1 VRAQLNY
8 ALDLMNSA
16 VDGAP
21 LPPYQPPL
29 QAGTAAGTAGASY
42 GAAGPAPAPS
52 VAPYSAAAAELT
64 LKDLVQ
70 RFAEEAGVDFLPK
83 PGRSVDGQPVFL
95 FGSVSVLLDA
105 VQGAIRAQIRDRWAP
120 VSLERLLQEHK
131 SRAGAQAR

>member
-1 VRAQLNY
+1 VRTQFNY

-21 LPPYQPPL
+21 LPPYQPP
-29 QAGTAAGTAGASY
+29 GAAPGGY
-42 GAAGPAPAPS
+42 GAPPPAQQQQQPS
-52 VAPYSAAAAELT
+52 APYSAAAAELT

-83 PGRSVDGQPVFL
+83 PGRFVDGQPVFS

-105 VQGAIRAQIRDRWAP
+105 VQGTIRAQIRDRWAP
-120 VSLERLLQEHK
+120 VSLERLLQEQQ
-131 SRAGAQAR
+131 SRAGGAAR